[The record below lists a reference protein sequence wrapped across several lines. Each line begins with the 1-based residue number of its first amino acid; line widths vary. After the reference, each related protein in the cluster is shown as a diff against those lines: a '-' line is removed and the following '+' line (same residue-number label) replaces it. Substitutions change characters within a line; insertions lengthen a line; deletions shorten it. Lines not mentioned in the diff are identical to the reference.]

1 MAEHGYRH
9 LEQRFNL
16 PKPNDQSNIP
26 IQVEGTMEGTV
37 GTVEGIVGTVEVTMV
52 ATMEATMEAMVEAM
66 MEAVAGVETRR
77 GRRW

>member
-9 LEQRFNL
+9 LGQRFNL

-37 GTVEGIVGTVEVTMV
+37 GTVE
-52 ATMEATMEAMVEAM
+52 AMMEAM
-66 MEAVAGVETRR
+66 MEAIKRLQWR
-77 GRRW
+77 L